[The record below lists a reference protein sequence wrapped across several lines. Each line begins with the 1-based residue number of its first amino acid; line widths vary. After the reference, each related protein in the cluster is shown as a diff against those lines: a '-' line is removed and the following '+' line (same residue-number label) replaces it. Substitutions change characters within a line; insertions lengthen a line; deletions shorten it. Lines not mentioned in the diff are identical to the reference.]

1 VSARWETATLGDVCE
16 LIARGVAPKYVEDGG
31 ILVLNQKCVR
41 GHVVST
47 DFARRHDDNLRA
59 VRPDRLIAVGDV
71 LVNSTGTGTLGRV
84 AQVRAAPAQPMTVD
98 THVTIVRPKS
108 GKFYL
113 DFFGYLMIVIEDQLA
128 ASGEGT
134 SGQTELSRSA
144 LADKFMVSYPTCL
157 DEQRRIV
164 AVLDKAFAAIAT
176 ATANAQTN
184 LANARALLESTIEGV
199 LAKAP
204 NCRTFTLLETANSD
218 CSLSYGIVQPGDELS
233 GGMPIVR
240 PTDLRQKF
248 INRENLKTID
258 PKLAA
263 SYRRTTLRG
272 DDLLLCVRGTTGTLS
287 FATPELAG
295 GNVTRGIVPI
305 RFNPKFLSQ
314 ELGYF
319 LLRSASA
326 QAQIKAAT
334 YGTALMQIN
343 IGDLKKLKL
352 RVPLIDDQAE
362 LAASLNSAQQGI
374 ENLCATYSAKLTAL
388 TELNQSLL
396 QKAFAGELTATFAQA
411 ATPAAN
417 DNYAKPMFTAQV
429 IAFAHHRHEQ
439 KQKQRTFGHV
449 KAQKALH
456 LVESIGGIDLGR
468 LPIRDAAG
476 PNDFQHMLRATDWA
490 VQQDF
495 FEFVPR
501 ANGNGYEFKKLAN
514 YDACWAEAQAA
525 TKPVAAKLTRAIDLI
540 VDSPSDFAE
549 LIATTHAAWNNLII
563 DKAAITDDAIVL
575 AARDNWHDSKL
586 KFDPSRFHDAIRF
599 IRTNG
604 IIPDGSATY
613 VGGQAKLL

>member
-1 VSARWETATLGDVCE
+1 VKAGWETATLGDVCE

-47 DFARRHDDNLRA
+47 EFARRHDDSLRA

-164 AVLDKAFAAIAT
+164 AVLDQAFAAIAT
-176 ATANAQTN
+176 ATANAQKN
-184 LANARALLESTIEGV
+184 QSNARALFESYLESIATGQGKGWAATPLGDV
-199 LAKAP
+199 CK
-204 NCRTFTLLETANSD
+204 TQ
-218 CSLSYGIVQPGDELS
+218 YGISGTMNTSGVGYKIFRMGEVQDGRMVDTGQMKHIDIPDAEFDAYRLSKGDVL
-233 GGMPIVR
+233 
-240 PTDLRQKF
+240 F
-248 INRENLKTID
+248 NRTNSIALVGKTGVFSLD
-258 PKLAA
+258 GPYCFA
-263 SYRRTTLRG
+263 SYL
-272 DDLLLCVRGTTGTLS
+272 
-287 FATPELAG
+287 
-295 GNVTRGIVPI
+295 I
-305 RFNPKFLSQ
+305 RVIFNPKQMSSRFAGYVMNSQSFLD
-314 ELGYF
+314 
-319 LLRSASA
+319 RVRA
-326 QAQIKAAT
+326 KAAQSVNQANINAT
-334 YGTALMQIN
+334 ILRAEVISYPTDVTIQDGIVEKLNALSGYVQ
-343 IGDLKKLKL
+343 
-352 RVPLIDDQAE
+352 
-362 LAASLNSAQQGI
+362 SLQSVYQNQ
-374 ENLCATYSAKLTAL
+374 LTAL
-388 TELNQSLL
+388 AELKQSLL
-396 QKAFAGELTATFAQA
+396 QKAFAGELTAAVAQ
-411 ATPAAN
+411 TPAAN
-417 DNYAKPMFTAQV
+417 DNFATAQGTAQ
-429 IAFAHHRHEQ
+429 ILAFAHRRHEQ

-449 KAQKALH
+449 KAQKSLH

-468 LPIRDAAG
+468 QPIKDAAG
-476 PNDFQHMLRATDWA
+476 PNDMQHMLRATDWA
-490 VQQDF
+490 VQRGF

-501 ANGNGYEFKKLAN
+501 SGGKGYDFKKLAN
-514 YDACWAEAQAA
+514 YDACWAEAEAVI
-525 TKPVAAKLTRAIDLI
+525 KPVATELTRAIDLI

-563 DKAAITDDAIVL
+563 DNATITDDAVVL
-575 AARDNWHDSKL
+575 AARDNWHVSKL
-586 KFDPSRFHDAIRF
+586 RFDPSRFHDAIRF

-604 IIPDGSATY
+604 IIPDGSAKY
-613 VGGQAKLL
+613 VGGQGSLL